1 MAKETKIIEINVNA
15 ATAIDQIAQL
25 QQKIDTLTTS
35 QKANKKAT
43 EDERIAYASNTAQLR
58 EYRKQLNSLVVE
70 TANEMRAGAQKLG
83 YLQQLEASVSNLEK
97 AYYRLS
103 KAELEGTKGATILK
117 NLKEQRAELQ
127 NAQAAYGK
135 YTMNVGN
142 YASATNMLAINL
154 GQVMKEI
161 PNFAISARIGI
172 MSLTNNL
179 PMLAEAFKAVR
190 VQQKAMIAE
199 GKAVPSMFSLISKSI
214 FGLTGVMSIAMV
226 LLQVFSDDIINA
238 AKSLFGFGKE
248 AEEAERKQE
257 AFNRSIERNKLLLLE
272 SAEIQNLYAT
282 NHADRVKNILDA
294 EKKAWD
300 EGYGRELDALRRN
313 KSVGIK
319 FNKER
324 LAELEKM
331 ELEYFEKNAKLES
344 DYRIAKERDK
354 VEADEKAKK
363 DAEKKQL
370 ENDKL
375 TKERF
380 NKEYEAFKL
389 NEELKLANYE
399 NSLKVI
405 KELED
410 SFGKE
415 SNDARQKRLID
426 FITASAKSLETYNK
440 QIQDEDDRSIEEMI
454 RNRQTLLNYE
464 SEFANMQ
471 VAIAEMR
478 GEETYNKQVEAL
490 QKEKEAA
497 VFEAKIKGQEIY
509 QIEEYYESLKSN
521 LRKEMVNSQLSS
533 IASMF
538 GSLSDMMEQ
547 DSVASKIA
555 ATAQATINTYLG
567 ATAAFAQT
575 PGGIITKSLAAS
587 AAIVS
592 GLASVKKIW
601 EVKTDVPKNSA
612 ADSAKTKSTVTEKF
626 HTGGVAGSTP
636 DSPQRSE
643 EITRTLLTTER
654 VLSPQQ
660 TSIFDSLVAK
670 VSAMGGSNA
679 IVSGAAQVTSDV
691 DRMYVAMSKALR
703 DMPPPVMTWQEFERQ
718 QDRQRRLKNNAIIK

>member
-43 EDERIAYASNTAQLR
+43 EDERQAYASNTAQLR

-70 TANEMRAGAQKLG
+70 TANEMRAGAQKIG
-83 YLQQLEASVSNLEK
+83 YLQQLEANVSNLEK

-103 KAELEGTKGATILK
+103 KAELEGTKGASILK
-117 NLKEQRAELQ
+117 SLKEQRAELQ

-135 YTMNVGN
+135 YSMNVGN

-199 GKAVPSMFSLISKSI
+199 GKAVPSMFSLITKSI

-300 EGYGRELDALRRN
+300 EGYGRELSALRRN
-313 KSVGIK
+313 KAVGIK
-319 FNKER
+319 YNKER
-324 LAELEKM
+324 IAELEKM

-354 VEADEKAKK
+354 VEADDKAKK
-363 DAEKKQL
+363 DAERKQKED
-370 ENDKL
+370 ENIR
-375 TKERF
+375 KEQF
-380 NKEYEAFKL
+380 NKEYEEFKL

-497 VFEAKIKGQEIY
+497 VFEANIKGQEIY

-612 ADSAKTKSTVTEKF
+612 ADSAKTKTTVTEKF

-636 DSPQRSE
+636 DNPQRSE

-654 VLSPQQ
+654 VLSPKQ

-691 DRMYVAMSKALR
+691 DRMYIAMSKALR
-703 DMPPPVMTWQEFERQ
+703 DMPSPVMTWQEFERQ
-718 QDRQRRLKNNAIIK
+718 QDRQRRLKNNSIIK